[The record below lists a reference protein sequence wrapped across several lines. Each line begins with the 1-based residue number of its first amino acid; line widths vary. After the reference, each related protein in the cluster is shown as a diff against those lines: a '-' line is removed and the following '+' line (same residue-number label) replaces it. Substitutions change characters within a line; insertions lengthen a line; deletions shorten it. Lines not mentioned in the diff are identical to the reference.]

1 MCCSTTT
8 TSFRP
13 RSDVH
18 VILLLR
24 SKTCL
29 SATTRIPNHQG
40 PNPLYYYWYNIEGI
54 HLTSHVL
61 GNYPVH
67 HHPSQTE
74 TNTTL
79 PVRGPRPRCPG
90 PVIHK
95 LVSLPL
101 PTSPSS
107 WPPARQPTRFR
118 LRLCPPPR
126 RLTDSG
132 NFACP
137 KKSHDRSGY
146 CKVNRHLH
154 IAKPCDYELPSPPVQ
169 PASPGLSNLTS
180 ATHSGSPPPGNT
192 LNASRSCELN
202 AL

>member
-1 MCCSTTT
+1 MSIQAHHQAHHHHHAAAPVMCCSTTT

-118 LRLCPPPR
+118 LRLCPPPGGSQTLAISHAPR
-126 RLTDSG
+126 KATTDPDT
-132 NFACP
+132 A
-137 KKSHDRSGY
+137 KS
-146 CKVNRHLH
+146 
-154 IAKPCDYELPSPPVQ
+154 IAICTLPSP
-169 PASPGLSNLTS
+169 
-180 ATHSGSPPPGNT
+180 ATTNSPPPRFNPPP
-192 LNASRSCELN
+192 LV
-202 AL
+202 